1 MATSSKKGIITL
13 IIATFFLALM
23 DGMSRY
29 MAELYDVLNINMFR
43 FWIIGS
49 FVILVSLRGRGV
61 LLSILKTKQPV
72 AQISRGLLFISSL
85 LMAIYSYTQVGLIVT
100 HALMAVF
107 PLLTVLLSGLFLEE
121 EITRI
126 KVVAVAVGFL
136 GVIIVLDP
144 SFDDFNYMELAPVA
158 CALFYAISM
167 TITKYTSKKDGVY
180 TQMAHLYIGAI
191 LISVIFFIFT
201 GKGQLNIYSDPT
213 FQFIFREWFTNPDYA
228 WPFIVAMGFVA
239 SFSFYC
245 VFSAYSVASPPVVSL
260 YEYSLIIWAILIG
273 YFLFNDIPTPRTF
286 LGVFLIIGAGIYIYM
301 REKARDQ
308 MIVSDTPNR

>member
-1 MATSSKKGIITL
+1 MTTSSKKGIITL

-61 LLSILKTKQPV
+61 LKSILNTKQPI

-121 EITRI
+121 KITRI
-126 KVVAVAVGFL
+126 KIVAVGVGFV
-136 GVIIVLDP
+136 GVIIIINPINLEFSLVSVLPLISAVTFAIYAVLTRKVASTDNTETSFFWVSLVSAMAITIP
-144 SFDDFNYMELAPVA
+144 SP
-158 CALFYAISM
+158 LFYKPIMFSDLYFLILLCMFSLVGHFLLTNAYRHAEASVLQPFSYFHLFFASIVGIIFFQDPLTIS
-167 TITKYTSKKDGVY
+167 TVAGGGLIVSG
-180 TQMAHLYIGAI
+180 GI
-191 LISVIFFIFT
+191 LISR
-201 GKGQLNIYSDPT
+201 KS
-213 FQFIFREWFTNPDYA
+213 
-228 WPFIVAMGFVA
+228 
-239 SFSFYC
+239 
-245 VFSAYSVASPPVVSL
+245 
-260 YEYSLIIWAILIG
+260 
-273 YFLFNDIPTPRTF
+273 
-286 LGVFLIIGAGIYIYM
+286 
-301 REKARDQ
+301 
-308 MIVSDTPNR
+308 

>member
-1 MATSSKKGIITL
+1 MDCFQFIASIMATSSKKGIITL

-61 LLSILKTKQPV
+61 LQSILKTKQPV

-126 KVVAVAVGFL
+126 KVVAVGVGFV
-136 GVIIVLDP
+136 GVIIIINPINLEFSMVSVLPLISAVTFAIYAVLTRKVASTDNTETSFFWVSLVSAIAITIP
-144 SFDDFNYMELAPVA
+144 SP
-158 CALFYAISM
+158 LFYKPIQFSDLYFLVLLCTFSLVGHFLLTNAYRHAEASVLQPFSYFHLFFASIVGIIFFQDPLTIS
-167 TITKYTSKKDGVY
+167 TVAGGGLIVFG
-180 TQMAHLYIGAI
+180 GI
-191 LISVIFFIFT
+191 LISR
-201 GKGQLNIYSDPT
+201 KS
-213 FQFIFREWFTNPDYA
+213 
-228 WPFIVAMGFVA
+228 
-239 SFSFYC
+239 
-245 VFSAYSVASPPVVSL
+245 
-260 YEYSLIIWAILIG
+260 
-273 YFLFNDIPTPRTF
+273 
-286 LGVFLIIGAGIYIYM
+286 
-301 REKARDQ
+301 
-308 MIVSDTPNR
+308 

>member
-1 MATSSKKGIITL
+1 MTTSSKKRGIITL

-61 LLSILKTKQPV
+61 LRSILKTKQPV

-107 PLLTVLLSGLFLEE
+107 PLLTVLLSGLFLKE

-126 KVVAVAVGFL
+126 KVVAVGVGFL
-136 GVIIVLDP
+136 GVTIIINPINLEFSLVSVLPLISAVTFAIYAVLTRKVASTDNTETSFFWVSLVSAIAITIP
-144 SFDDFNYMELAPVA
+144 SP
-158 CALFYAISM
+158 LFYKPIQFSDLYFLVLLCTFSLVGHFLLTNAYRHAEASMLQPFSYFHLFFASIVGIIFFQDPVTIS
-167 TITKYTSKKDGVY
+167 TVAGGGLIVFG
-180 TQMAHLYIGAI
+180 GI
-191 LISVIFFIFT
+191 LISR
-201 GKGQLNIYSDPT
+201 KSKL
-213 FQFIFREWFTNPDYA
+213 
-228 WPFIVAMGFVA
+228 
-239 SFSFYC
+239 
-245 VFSAYSVASPPVVSL
+245 
-260 YEYSLIIWAILIG
+260 
-273 YFLFNDIPTPRTF
+273 
-286 LGVFLIIGAGIYIYM
+286 
-301 REKARDQ
+301 
-308 MIVSDTPNR
+308 

>member
-1 MATSSKKGIITL
+1 MTTSSKKGIITL

-61 LLSILKTKQPV
+61 LKSILNTKQPI

-121 EITRI
+121 KITRI
-126 KVVAVAVGFL
+126 KIVAVGVGFI
-136 GVIIVLDP
+136 GVIIIINPINLEFSLVSVLPLISAVTFAIYAVLTRKVASTDNTETSFFWVSLVSAMAITIP
-144 SFDDFNYMELAPVA
+144 SP
-158 CALFYAISM
+158 LFYKPIMFSDLYFLILLCMFSLVGHFLLTNAYRHAEASVLQPFSYFHLFFASIVGIIFFQDPLTIS
-167 TITKYTSKKDGVY
+167 TVAGSGLIVFG
-180 TQMAHLYIGAI
+180 GI
-191 LISVIFFIFT
+191 LISR
-201 GKGQLNIYSDPT
+201 KNL
-213 FQFIFREWFTNPDYA
+213 
-228 WPFIVAMGFVA
+228 
-239 SFSFYC
+239 
-245 VFSAYSVASPPVVSL
+245 
-260 YEYSLIIWAILIG
+260 
-273 YFLFNDIPTPRTF
+273 
-286 LGVFLIIGAGIYIYM
+286 
-301 REKARDQ
+301 K
-308 MIVSDTPNR
+308 

>member
-1 MATSSKKGIITL
+1 MTTSPKKGIITL
-13 IIATFFLALM
+13 VIATFFLALM

-61 LLSILKTKQPV
+61 LRSILKTKQPG

-126 KVVAVAVGFL
+126 KVVAVGVGFL
-136 GVIIVLDP
+136 GVTIIINPINLEFSLVSVLPLISAVTFAIYAVLTRKVASTDNTETSFFWVSLVSAIAITIP
-144 SFDDFNYMELAPVA
+144 SP
-158 CALFYAISM
+158 LFYKPIQFSDLYFLILLCTFSLVGHFLLTNAYRHAEASVLQPFSYFHLFFASIVGIIFFQDPLTIS
-167 TITKYTSKKDGVY
+167 TVAGGGLIVFG
-180 TQMAHLYIGAI
+180 GI
-191 LISVIFFIFT
+191 LISR
-201 GKGQLNIYSDPT
+201 KSKL
-213 FQFIFREWFTNPDYA
+213 
-228 WPFIVAMGFVA
+228 
-239 SFSFYC
+239 
-245 VFSAYSVASPPVVSL
+245 
-260 YEYSLIIWAILIG
+260 
-273 YFLFNDIPTPRTF
+273 
-286 LGVFLIIGAGIYIYM
+286 
-301 REKARDQ
+301 
-308 MIVSDTPNR
+308 

>member
-61 LLSILKTKQPV
+61 LQSILKTKQPV

-136 GVIIVLDP
+136 GVIIIINPINLEFSMVSVLPLISAVTFAIYAVLTRKVASTDNTETSFFWVSLVSAIAITIP
-144 SFDDFNYMELAPVA
+144 SP
-158 CALFYAISM
+158 LFYKPIQFSDLYFLVLLCTFSLVGHFLLTNAYRHAEASVLQPFSYFHLFFASIVGIIFFQDPLTIS
-167 TITKYTSKKDGVY
+167 TVAGGGLIVFG
-180 TQMAHLYIGAI
+180 GI
-191 LISVIFFIFT
+191 LISR
-201 GKGQLNIYSDPT
+201 KS
-213 FQFIFREWFTNPDYA
+213 
-228 WPFIVAMGFVA
+228 
-239 SFSFYC
+239 
-245 VFSAYSVASPPVVSL
+245 
-260 YEYSLIIWAILIG
+260 
-273 YFLFNDIPTPRTF
+273 
-286 LGVFLIIGAGIYIYM
+286 
-301 REKARDQ
+301 
-308 MIVSDTPNR
+308 

>member
-1 MATSSKKGIITL
+1 MTTSSKKGIITL

-61 LLSILKTKQPV
+61 LKSILNTKQPI

-121 EITRI
+121 KITRI
-126 KVVAVAVGFL
+126 KIIAVGVGFV
-136 GVIIVLDP
+136 GVIIIINPINLEFSLVSVLPLISAVTFAIYAVLTRKVASTDNTETSFFWVSLVSAMAITIP
-144 SFDDFNYMELAPVA
+144 SP
-158 CALFYAISM
+158 LFYKPIMFSDLYFLILLCMFSLVGHFLLTNAYRHAEASVLQPFSYFHLFFASIVGIIFFQDPLTIS
-167 TITKYTSKKDGVY
+167 TVAGGGLIVFG
-180 TQMAHLYIGAI
+180 GI
-191 LISVIFFIFT
+191 LISRKSKF
-201 GKGQLNIYSDPT
+201 
-213 FQFIFREWFTNPDYA
+213 
-228 WPFIVAMGFVA
+228 
-239 SFSFYC
+239 
-245 VFSAYSVASPPVVSL
+245 
-260 YEYSLIIWAILIG
+260 
-273 YFLFNDIPTPRTF
+273 
-286 LGVFLIIGAGIYIYM
+286 
-301 REKARDQ
+301 
-308 MIVSDTPNR
+308 

>member
-1 MATSSKKGIITL
+1 MTTSPKKGIITL
-13 IIATFFLALM
+13 VIATFFLALM

-61 LLSILKTKQPV
+61 LRSILKTKQPI

-126 KVVAVAVGFL
+126 KVVAVGVGFL
-136 GVIIVLDP
+136 GVTIIINPINLEFSLVSVLPLISAVTFAIYAVLTRKVASTDNTETSFFWVSLVSAIAITIP
-144 SFDDFNYMELAPVA
+144 SP
-158 CALFYAISM
+158 LFYKPIQFSDLYFLVLLCTFSLVGHFLLTNAYRHAEASVLQPFSYFHLFFASIVGIIFFQDPLTIS
-167 TITKYTSKKDGVY
+167 TVAGGGLIVFG
-180 TQMAHLYIGAI
+180 GI
-191 LISVIFFIFT
+191 LISR
-201 GKGQLNIYSDPT
+201 KSKL
-213 FQFIFREWFTNPDYA
+213 
-228 WPFIVAMGFVA
+228 
-239 SFSFYC
+239 
-245 VFSAYSVASPPVVSL
+245 
-260 YEYSLIIWAILIG
+260 
-273 YFLFNDIPTPRTF
+273 
-286 LGVFLIIGAGIYIYM
+286 
-301 REKARDQ
+301 
-308 MIVSDTPNR
+308 

>member
-61 LLSILKTKQPV
+61 LRSILKTKQPV

-121 EITRI
+121 KITRI
-126 KVVAVAVGFL
+126 KIVAVGVGFL
-136 GVIIVLDP
+136 GVTIIINPINLEFSFVSVLPLISAVTFAIYAVLTRKVASTDNTETSFFWVSLVSAIAITIP
-144 SFDDFNYMELAPVA
+144 SP
-158 CALFYAISM
+158 LFYKPIQFSDLYFLILLCTFSLVGHFLLTNAYRHAEASVLQPFSYFHLFFASIVGIIFFQDPLTIS
-167 TITKYTSKKDGVY
+167 TVAGGGLIVFG
-180 TQMAHLYIGAI
+180 GI
-191 LISVIFFIFT
+191 LISR
-201 GKGQLNIYSDPT
+201 KS
-213 FQFIFREWFTNPDYA
+213 
-228 WPFIVAMGFVA
+228 
-239 SFSFYC
+239 
-245 VFSAYSVASPPVVSL
+245 
-260 YEYSLIIWAILIG
+260 
-273 YFLFNDIPTPRTF
+273 
-286 LGVFLIIGAGIYIYM
+286 
-301 REKARDQ
+301 
-308 MIVSDTPNR
+308 

>member
-1 MATSSKKGIITL
+1 MTTSSKKGIITL

-61 LLSILKTKQPV
+61 LKSILNTKQPI

-121 EITRI
+121 KITRI
-126 KVVAVAVGFL
+126 KIVAVGVGFV
-136 GVIIVLDP
+136 GVIIIINPINLEFSLVSVLPLISAVTFAIYAVLTRKVASTDNTETSFFWVSLVSAMAITIP
-144 SFDDFNYMELAPVA
+144 SP
-158 CALFYAISM
+158 LFYKPIMFSDLYFLILLCMFSLVGHFLLANAYRHAEASVLQPFSYFHLFFASIVGIIFFQDPLTIS
-167 TITKYTSKKDGVY
+167 TVAGGGLIVSG
-180 TQMAHLYIGAI
+180 GI
-191 LISVIFFIFT
+191 LISR
-201 GKGQLNIYSDPT
+201 KS
-213 FQFIFREWFTNPDYA
+213 
-228 WPFIVAMGFVA
+228 
-239 SFSFYC
+239 
-245 VFSAYSVASPPVVSL
+245 
-260 YEYSLIIWAILIG
+260 
-273 YFLFNDIPTPRTF
+273 
-286 LGVFLIIGAGIYIYM
+286 
-301 REKARDQ
+301 
-308 MIVSDTPNR
+308 

>member
-1 MATSSKKGIITL
+1 MTTSSKKGIITL

-29 MAELYDVLNINMFR
+29 MAELYDVFNINMFR

-61 LLSILKTKQPV
+61 LRSILKTKQPV

-126 KVVAVAVGFL
+126 KVVAVGVGFL
-136 GVIIVLDP
+136 GVTIIINPINLEFSLVSVLPLISAVTFAIYAVLTRKVASTDNTETSFFWVSLVSAIAITIP
-144 SFDDFNYMELAPVA
+144 SP
-158 CALFYAISM
+158 LFYKPIQFSDLYFLVLLCTFSLVGHFLRTNAYRHAEASVLQPFSYFHLFFASIVGIIFFQDPLTIS
-167 TITKYTSKKDGVY
+167 TVAGGGLIVFG
-180 TQMAHLYIGAI
+180 GI
-191 LISVIFFIFT
+191 LISR
-201 GKGQLNIYSDPT
+201 KSKL
-213 FQFIFREWFTNPDYA
+213 
-228 WPFIVAMGFVA
+228 
-239 SFSFYC
+239 
-245 VFSAYSVASPPVVSL
+245 
-260 YEYSLIIWAILIG
+260 
-273 YFLFNDIPTPRTF
+273 
-286 LGVFLIIGAGIYIYM
+286 
-301 REKARDQ
+301 
-308 MIVSDTPNR
+308 

>member
-1 MATSSKKGIITL
+1 MTTSSKKGIITL

-61 LLSILKTKQPV
+61 LQSILKTKQPV

-121 EITRI
+121 KITRI
-126 KVVAVAVGFL
+126 KIVAVGVGFI
-136 GVIIVLDP
+136 GVTIIINPINLEFSFVSVLPLISAVTFAIYAVLTRKVASTDNTETSFFWVSLVSAIAITIP
-144 SFDDFNYMELAPVA
+144 SP
-158 CALFYAISM
+158 LFYKPIQLSDLYFLILLCTFSLVGHFLLTNAYRHAEASVLQPFSYFHLFFASLVGIIFFQDPL
-167 TITKYTSKKDGVY
+167 TTSTVAGGGLIVF
-180 TQMAHLYIGAI
+180 GGI
-191 LISVIFFIFT
+191 LIS
-201 GKGQLNIYSDPT
+201 GKSKL
-213 FQFIFREWFTNPDYA
+213 
-228 WPFIVAMGFVA
+228 
-239 SFSFYC
+239 
-245 VFSAYSVASPPVVSL
+245 
-260 YEYSLIIWAILIG
+260 
-273 YFLFNDIPTPRTF
+273 
-286 LGVFLIIGAGIYIYM
+286 
-301 REKARDQ
+301 
-308 MIVSDTPNR
+308 

>member
-1 MATSSKKGIITL
+1 MDCFQFIASIMATSSKKGIITL

-49 FVILVSLRGRGV
+49 FVILISLRGRGV
-61 LLSILKTKQPV
+61 LQSILKTKQPV

-126 KVVAVAVGFL
+126 KVVAVGVGFV
-136 GVIIVLDP
+136 GVIIIINPINLEFSLVSVLPLISAVTFAIYAVLTRKVASTDNTETSFFWVSLVSAIAITIP
-144 SFDDFNYMELAPVA
+144 SP
-158 CALFYAISM
+158 LFYKTIQFSDLYFLVLLCTFSLVGHFLLTNAYRHAEASVLQPFSYFHLFFASIVGIIFFQDPLTIS
-167 TITKYTSKKDGVY
+167 TVAGGGLIVFG
-180 TQMAHLYIGAI
+180 GI
-191 LISVIFFIFT
+191 LISR
-201 GKGQLNIYSDPT
+201 KS
-213 FQFIFREWFTNPDYA
+213 
-228 WPFIVAMGFVA
+228 
-239 SFSFYC
+239 
-245 VFSAYSVASPPVVSL
+245 
-260 YEYSLIIWAILIG
+260 
-273 YFLFNDIPTPRTF
+273 
-286 LGVFLIIGAGIYIYM
+286 
-301 REKARDQ
+301 
-308 MIVSDTPNR
+308 

>member
-1 MATSSKKGIITL
+1 MTNSSKKGIITL

-49 FVILVSLRGRGV
+49 FVILISLRGRGV
-61 LLSILKTKQPV
+61 LRSILKTKQPV

-126 KVVAVAVGFL
+126 KVVAVGVGFL
-136 GVIIVLDP
+136 GVTIIINPINLEFSLVSVLPLISAVTFAIYAVLTRKVASTDNTETSFFWVSLVSAIAITIP
-144 SFDDFNYMELAPVA
+144 SP
-158 CALFYAISM
+158 LFYKPIQFSDLYFLVLLCTFSLVGHFLLTNAYRHAEASVLQPFSYFHLFFASIVGIIFFQDPLTIS
-167 TITKYTSKKDGVY
+167 TVAGGGLIVFG
-180 TQMAHLYIGAI
+180 GI
-191 LISVIFFIFT
+191 LISR
-201 GKGQLNIYSDPT
+201 KSKL
-213 FQFIFREWFTNPDYA
+213 
-228 WPFIVAMGFVA
+228 
-239 SFSFYC
+239 
-245 VFSAYSVASPPVVSL
+245 
-260 YEYSLIIWAILIG
+260 
-273 YFLFNDIPTPRTF
+273 
-286 LGVFLIIGAGIYIYM
+286 
-301 REKARDQ
+301 
-308 MIVSDTPNR
+308 